1 MRIKH
6 FFIFLALFSL
16 VLEAKTFTLQDIKQM
31 PTCLEKDYYIWRFI
45 SQSETTQQEAHEALV
60 QTFYIN
66 KLIADAYKAKTGTM
80 PKMGALCKG
89 DNCLPPPP
97 SNEAI
102 QASRHF
108 SAGIKAVKAQELQ
121 KALSHF
127 IYSKQTTDKPYDRDR
142 ATFWAYQITKDKAY
156 LDELLTST
164 DVNIY
169 SLIAQDLVNGHYPK
183 TISPIFAA
191 QHNNSYDTKDPLS
204 WAKLKNQVFSGKN
217 DLNKLAESY
226 AYESTAGHYAFIK
239 SYASQHKEKY
249 YPLPYRSI
257 LQSLPTERQAL
268 IYAIARQES
277 RFVPASISRSFALG
291 MMQIMPFLAK
301 HIANKDGESIDLD
314 DMFDPH
320 KAIQYA
326 NRHLNYLNSNL
337 YHPLFVAY
345 AYNGGIG
352 FTKRL
357 IQRPDMFKTGP
368 YEPYLSMETIENVES
383 REYGK
388 KVLVNYV
395 IYMNKLGIPTRILPL
410 INKLNDGTQ
419 IDRFRN

>member
-1 MRIKH
+1 MKIKQ

-16 VLEAKTFTLQDIKQM
+16 ILEAKTFTLEDIKEM

-45 SQSETTQQEAHEALV
+45 SQPQTTQQEASDALA
-60 QTFYIN
+60 QAFYVN
-66 KLIADAYKAKTGTM
+66 KAIADVYKAKTGIK
-80 PKMGALCKG
+80 PRMGAYCKG
-89 DNCLPPPP
+89 DNCVPPPP

-108 SAGIKAVKAQELQ
+108 SAGIKALKSNDPQ

-127 IYSKQTTDKPYDRDR
+127 IYSKQTTDKPDDRDR
-142 ATFWAYQITKDKAY
+142 ATFWAYQVTKDKAY
-156 LDELLTST
+156 LDELLASNE
-164 DVNIY
+164 VNIY
-169 SLIAQDLVNGHYPK
+169 TLIAQDIVNGRYPK
-183 TISPIFAA
+183 TISPVFAS
-191 QHNNSYDTKDPLS
+191 QHNYLHDTKDPLS

-217 DLNKLAESY
+217 DLNKLAQSY

-239 SYASQHKEKY
+239 SYASEHKEKY
-249 YPLPYRSI
+249 YPLPYRNI
-257 LQSLPTERQAL
+257 LKSLPTERQAL

-277 RFVPASISRSFALG
+277 KFVPAAISRSFALG
-291 MMQIMPFLAK
+291 MMQIMPFLAQ
-301 HIANKDGESIDLD
+301 HIAKKDGETIDLD
-314 DMFDPH
+314 DMFDPK
-320 KAIQYA
+320 KAIQYS
-326 NRHLNYLNSNL
+326 NRHLNYLNSYL

-357 IQRPDMFKTGP
+357 IQRPNMFKKGP

-395 IYMNKLGIPTRILPL
+395 IYMNKLGVPTRILPL
-410 INKLNDGTQ
+410 INNLNDGTQ